1 MSSKIRVDDFFL
13 LLLPVFMTIYWF
25 FKERDQIFIIL
36 KNTQKKTVLP
46 FDELA
51 QKHQSRGNKVW
62 CRWYS
67 WHCFASFPRFFLQV
81 YSWIVKV
88 FVVEGKSHRNRGN
101 STRNRCHQQE
111 GLPRRTSLGPAC
123 WREGT
128 GLGRR
133 KGSVPNQENVTQNS
147 GIVVCLVGES
157 NRK

>member
-1 MSSKIRVDDFFL
+1 MIFFTLITCVHDNL
-13 LLLPVFMTIYWF
+13 LIFL
-25 FKERDQIFIIL
+25 KRDQIFIIL
-36 KNTQKKTVLP
+36 KNTQKKIVLP

-67 WHCFASFPRFFLQV
+67 WHWFAFFSRFFLQV
-81 YSWIVKV
+81 YSWIIKV

-101 STRNRCHQQE
+101 SARNRYHQQE

-128 GLGRR
+128 GLGWR